1 MTRQLWCAAV
11 LAGVLLPAAAQA
23 DNRLAVAAMQRALDT
38 VRGLLA
44 EGLSDVNGLGPHAT
58 PALHWL
64 VRIEEL
70 ELTRR
75 LLDAGADV
83 NQRNGLQLTALSL
96 AIENGDEDMVELLL
110 AHGADARS
118 ADAAGETPLMQAARS
133 GSPGIV
139 RALLAAGVDIE
150 AREPHYQQN
159 ALMLAV
165 RSRSP
170 E

>member
-23 DNRLAVAAMQRALDT
+23 DNRLAVAAMQRDLDT

-44 EGLSDVNGLGPHAT
+44 EGLSDVNAPGPHAT

-70 ELTRR
+70 ELTTR

-83 NQRNGLQLTALSL
+83 NQRDGLGNAALSL
-96 AIENGDEDMVELLL
+96 AIENRDVDMVQLLL
-110 AHGADARS
+110 DRGADANTP
-118 ADAAGETPLMQAARS
+118 DVAGETPLMQAART
-133 GSPGIV
+133 GAPGIV
-139 RALLAAGVDIE
+139 RAILERGVDVD
-150 AREPHYQQN
+150 AREPH
-159 ALMLAV
+159 
-165 RSRSP
+165 RSEERRGG
-170 E
+170 